1 MSEELT
7 IYIPCWLKE
16 NKTADNWL
24 ALLPKE
30 LVSVIEKAK
39 FTGASVLNRTNKYP
53 LHYFIANYFSWELA
67 NEAIENGE
75 LEIFGVTQKLKDYS
89 PIWQRLH
96 ILLNTL
102 SGYDI
107 TEKKV
112 NKYDYILLSMVFSQS
127 FKLPEKSKV
136 IQEDKPD
143 CSAEILEI

>member
-1 MSEELT
+1 MSEEFT
-7 IYIPCWLKE
+7 IYIPYWVKE
-16 NKTADNWL
+16 NRTTDNWL

-30 LVSVIEKAK
+30 LVSVIEEAK

-53 LHYFIANYFSWELA
+53 LSYFMSNYFSWELA
-67 NEAIENGE
+67 NQAIENGE

-89 PIWQRLH
+89 ASWSSLQ
-96 ILLNTL
+96 ILLDTL
-102 SGYDI
+102 SRCDI

-112 NKYDYILLSMVFSQS
+112 DKHDYLLLSMVFSES

-136 IQEDKPD
+136 IQEDKTD